1 MKLKICIPFLVIL
14 LFVLT
19 STSFSQLMDGEYSVG
34 KTSCTIES
42 AGPTLSVYWKD
53 GVGSTKL
60 NFSEELPN
68 GNLVYDEYDGDTW
81 TGQFIFK
88 NSTFNSGIYERAD
101 GKRFN
106 LKRR

>member
-1 MKLKICIPFLVIL
+1 MVL
-14 LFVLT
+14 LFAL
-19 STSFSQLMDGEYSVG
+19 SSNSFAQLMDGTYSVG

-42 AGPTLSVYWKD
+42 AGPTLTVYWKD

-60 NFSEELPN
+60 SYSEELPN

-88 NSTFNSGIYERAD
+88 NSSFNSGIYERAD

-106 LKRR
+106 VRRR